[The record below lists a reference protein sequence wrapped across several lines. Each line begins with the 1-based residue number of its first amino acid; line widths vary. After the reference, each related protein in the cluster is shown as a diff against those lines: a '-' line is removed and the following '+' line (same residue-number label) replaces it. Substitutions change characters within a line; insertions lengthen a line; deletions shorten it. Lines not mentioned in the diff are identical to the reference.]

1 MNAIGKETLTVKPKK
16 LCQNHRVILAVRY
29 KSLVSYPKMYLWR
42 MAQLSIYPVCIQN
55 LRIFRISYLG
65 IENVLDPDTN
75 FGVQNRNLRWKM
87 FSPTNFQWNKKSTHF
102 FSMYRASLHSLHR
115 LKSKLMMSQR
125 RSLRQPKGIRCVGSW
140 APAPRRGT
148 KGHKEQWSSGHIYT
162 HQMGKCIENQPAL
175 RALSREKGQ
184 FENLWR
190 FT

>member
-1 MNAIGKETLTVKPKK
+1 
-16 LCQNHRVILAVRY
+16 
-29 KSLVSYPKMYLWR
+29 

-55 LRIFRISYLG
+55 LRIFRKFYPG
-65 IENVLDPDTN
+65 IENVLVPDTN

-87 FSPTNFQWNKKSTHF
+87 FSPTNSQWNKKSTHF

-148 KGHKEQWSSGHIYT
+148 KGHKEQWSCGHIYT

>member
-1 MNAIGKETLTVKPKK
+1 
-16 LCQNHRVILAVRY
+16 
-29 KSLVSYPKMYLWR
+29 MYLF
-42 MAQLSIYPVCIQN
+42 LILILVC
-55 LRIFRISYLG
+55 RTGIFDERCLALQIPNE
-65 IENVLDPDTN
+65 IRKVPI
-75 FGVQNRNLRWKM
+75 
-87 FSPTNFQWNKKSTHF
+87 FSLCI
-102 FSMYRASLHSLHR
+102 RASLHSLHR